1 MILPSVTTT
10 SWFFFQYI
18 PFTVSALQQKPLL
31 VHETET
37 ATTSTSQWKLNFS
50 SEAPHYFASV
60 YGLLQQWPNTFFPNG
75 HSIVPCEIPA
85 YTKLYHGRMDAELPP
100 SPEWIA
106 FDIGMSYGIMGN
118 TRNSHML
125 TYQTTRKV
133 KCIYFDG
140 ESATL
145 FGTGQLDTQMLHIW
159 GNLTGPGKPEDG
171 FRFLW
176 DEYARAA
183 GLCNW
188 IKDAELGGLGWG
200 YEGIVRMN
208 AGFEMIWCNFTS
220 PSIRLVSHLNVSAPL
235 LQPIRTASIENEMG
249 DVGIE
254 ERSKFPLPTRTIP
267 TEPSSSPPQL
277 HLDLDLLM
285 REPFLASGNWGWYV
299 SSTLHY
305 GSSGDGPGIGEFR
318 VKLDTCGFMSYYNPI
333 FESEG
338 LPRMLEEQR
347 VLNLTN
353 EGFWTG
359 PGSDGKRS
367 AALESLT
374 RRRRHHTLKNI
385 TTSDAAIMKG
395 NSERIMRDCLADG
408 KGKCSGVDWTAMSNE
423 IVQTYSSPLLK
434 LSKTLENY
442 GNYSNNSSLLRDWMD
457 DVHQQTHMF
466 VMPFLEYPEA
476 ANETTWQRDS
486 SLFNKTYSFCRFQH
500 TRLLDSDEGM
510 VLGPEETL
518 LKWAVEEIMGG
529 ICSVIVDVGLAVEGF
544 WQSKFNQPSKS
555 TSESPVSRETK
566 VEIKRWANGI
576 QELMAWLGWAGEWI
590 GCDKKCAWDESC
602 FIPMWPLFHRDSGG
616 FDGRPPGN
624 RTRYGYPGGRY
635 PAPPPYFGSP
645 DNGTGHQPGS
655 GFKFRQPSEADLW
668 EPKCVK
674 SNYLS
679 AWASHPFMS
688 FVGTTQFAT
697 RRQTAQS
704 IFSE

>member
-1 MILPSVTTT
+1 
-10 SWFFFQYI
+10 
-18 PFTVSALQQKPLL
+18 
-31 VHETET
+31 
-37 ATTSTSQWKLNFS
+37 
-50 SEAPHYFASV
+50 
-60 YGLLQQWPNTFFPNG
+60 
-75 HSIVPCEIPA
+75 
-85 YTKLYHGRMDAELPP
+85 
-100 SPEWIA
+100 
-106 FDIGMSYGIMGN
+106 MSYGIMGN